1 MFLEPKESILKLD
14 AYKPNFGSS
23 NLKKLIR
30 LSANENALGYSPRI
44 DKELKIENFNRYPP
58 QHSEE
63 LVKTISKIKNLDQNK
78 IILGNGSDDLIS
90 VIAQTFLK
98 PGDEAIY
105 SEYGFLQFP
114 QSITV
119 AGGIKKIA
127 KDINFHVSVDNILKL
142 ITDKTRLIFLANA
155 NNPTG
160 TFISKREVFRLINN
174 IPENVLLVYDAAY
187 AEYIRHDDYIDGSD
201 LVEKYNN
208 VIMLRTFSKSH
219 GLAGLRLGWGYSN
232 CKIINFLMAVR
243 GPFSVN
249 SIAIEAGIIAM
260 KDIEFQNYCYDFNIK
275 SMKFMEIELGK
286 LGVKFI
292 NSSTNF
298 ILLNLSDQNKN
309 AAKNAAL
316 FFKHNGVLVRE
327 MNVYN
332 LPNYIRVS
340 LGTEEE
346 NDYFLKLLKK
356 FIIQNDN
363 R

>member
-1 MFLEPKESILKLD
+1 MFLEPKEAILNLD
-14 AYKPNFGSS
+14 TYKPNFGSS

-44 DKELKIENFNRYPP
+44 DKELKIESFNRYPP

-63 LVKTISKIKNLDQNK
+63 LIKTISKINNLDQNK
-78 IILGNGSDDLIS
+78 IILGNGSDELIS

-105 SEYGFLQFP
+105 SEFGFLQFP

-160 TFISKREVFRLINN
+160 TFISKSEVYRLINN
-174 IPENVLLVYDAAY
+174 IPENILLVYDAAY
-187 AEYIRHDDYIDGSD
+187 AEYIRNDDYIDGSE

-208 VIMLRTFSKSH
+208 VIMLRTFSKLH

-232 CKIINFLMAVR
+232 SKIINFLMSVR

-249 SIAIEAGIIAM
+249 SMAIKAGIIAM
-260 KDIEFQNYCYDFNIK
+260 KDLDFQNYCFDFNIK
-275 SMKFMEIELGK
+275 SMKFMEIELEK

-298 ILLNLSDQNKN
+298 ILINISDEDNFS
-309 AAKNAAL
+309 AKNAVL
-316 FFKHNGVLVRE
+316 FFKNNGMLVRE

-340 LGTEEE
+340 LGTDEE
-346 NDYFLKLLKK
+346 NNYFLKLLKK
-356 FIIQNDN
+356 FITKNDN
-363 R
+363 

>member
-1 MFLEPKESILKLD
+1 MFLEPKESILNLD

-30 LSANENALGYSPRI
+30 LSANENALGYSRRI
-44 DKELKIENFNRYPP
+44 DKELKIENLNRYPP

-63 LVKTISKIKNLDQNK
+63 LIKTISKIKNLDPKK

-98 PGDEAIY
+98 PGDEAICT
-105 SEYGFLQFP
+105 EYGFLQFP

-127 KDINFHVSVDNILKL
+127 KDINFHVSVDNILNL
-142 ITDKTRLIFLANA
+142 ITDRTRVIFIANA

-160 TFISKREVFRLINN
+160 TFISKSEVYKLINN
-174 IPENVLLVYDAAY
+174 IPENILLVYDAAY
-187 AEYIRHDDYIDGSD
+187 AEYIRNDDYIDGSE

-208 VIMLRTFSKSH
+208 VIMLRTFSKLH

-232 CKIINFLMAVR
+232 SKIINFLMAVR

-249 SIAIEAGIIAM
+249 SIAIHAGIIAM
-260 KDIEFQNYCYDFNIK
+260 RDINFQNYCFDFNLK
-275 SMKFMEIELGK
+275 SMRFMEIELSK
-286 LGVKFI
+286 LGIKFI

-298 ILLNLSDQNKN
+298 FLLNLSNQDKH
-309 AAKNAAL
+309 AAKNAVL
-316 FFKHNGVLVRE
+316 FFKKNGVLVRE

-346 NDYFLKLLKK
+346 NNYFLKLLKK

-363 R
+363 

>member
-1 MFLEPKESILKLD
+1 MFLEPKESILNLD

-44 DKELKIENFNRYPP
+44 DKELKIKSFNRYPP

-63 LVKTISKIKNLDQNK
+63 LIKTISKINNLDQNK
-78 IILGNGSDDLIS
+78 LILGNGSDDLIS

-105 SEYGFLQFP
+105 TEYGFLQFP

-127 KDINFHVSVDNILKL
+127 KDINFHVSIDNILNL

-160 TFISKREVFRLINN
+160 TFISKSEVYRLINN
-174 IPENVLLVYDAAY
+174 IPENILLVYDAAY
-187 AEYIRHDDYIDGSD
+187 AEYIRNDDYIDGSE
-201 LVEKYNN
+201 LVENFNN
-208 VIMLRTFSKSH
+208 VIMLRTFSKLH

-232 CKIINFLMAVR
+232 SKIINFLMAVR

-260 KDIEFQNYCYDFNIK
+260 KDIDFQNHCFDFNLK

-286 LGVKFI
+286 LGVKYVK
-292 NSSTNF
+292 SSTNF
-298 ILLNLSDQNKN
+298 ILINLSDQDKSSTKN
-309 AAKNAAL
+309 AVL
-316 FFKHNGVLVRE
+316 FFKKNGVLVRE

-340 LGTEEE
+340 LGSEEE
-346 NDYFLKLLKK
+346 NNYFLKLLKK
-356 FIIQNDN
+356 FITQNDN

>member
-1 MFLEPKESILKLD
+1 MFLEPNESILNLD
-14 AYKPNFGSS
+14 AYKPNFGAS
-23 NLKKLIR
+23 NQKKLIR

-44 DKELKIENFNRYPP
+44 DKELKIESLNRYPP

-63 LVKTISKIKNLDQNK
+63 LIKTISEIKKLDQNK
-78 IILGNGSDDLIS
+78 LILGNGSDDLIS

-105 SEYGFLQFP
+105 TEYGFLQFP

-127 KDINFHVSVDNILKL
+127 KDINFHVNVDNILKL

-160 TFISKREVFRLINN
+160 TFISKNEVYRLINN

-187 AEYIRHDDYIDGSD
+187 AEYIRNDDYIDGSE

-208 VIMLRTFSKSH
+208 VIMLRTFSKLH

-232 CKIINFLMAVR
+232 SKIINYLMAVR

-249 SIAIEAGIIAM
+249 TMAIKAGIIAM
-260 KDIEFQNYCYDFNIK
+260 KDIDFQKYCFDFNLK
-275 SMKFMEIELGK
+275 SMKLMEVELAK
-286 LGVKFI
+286 LGIKFI

-298 ILLNLSDQNKN
+298 ILMNLSEQEKFS
-309 AAKNAAL
+309 AKDAVL
-316 FFKHNGVLVRE
+316 FFKKNGVLVRE

-332 LPNYIRVS
+332 LPKYIRVS

-346 NDYFLKLLKK
+346 NNYFLKLLKK
-356 FIIQNDN
+356 FILQNVN
-363 R
+363 